1 MPFVQ
6 AISRLAARQ
15 TMPTRLGTAELQR
28 LDGDIL
34 RSSFF
39 SARTNM
45 RTYLEKIRD
54 QVRQILD
61 PQPGLRTRDD
71 GTPITEGI
79 NLADARVELRDV
91 LRQLGYQPAPEERG
105 TLRDL
110 SSEARLDLVVRTN
123 VEISQ
128 GYGQWIQGMD
138 EDVLDAFPAQELY
151 RAGSPRV
158 ARDWYRRWRAA
169 AGVVGDTDALR
180 ILEGRGIMVARK
192 DSPIWQALGDGLGLP
207 ESEASDALHNPYPPF
222 AFNSLM
228 DVRDVDRSTAV
239 ELGLVRLEERV
250 EPQRQEFSS
259 RADREEARNVG

>member
-1 MPFVQ
+1 
-6 AISRLAARQ
+6 
-15 TMPTRLGTAELQR
+15 MPTRLGTAELQR

-34 RSSFF
+34 RSSLF
-39 SARTNM
+39 SARTTM
-45 RTYLEKIRD
+45 RSYLEKIRE
-54 QVRQILD
+54 QVRLMID
-61 PQPGLRTRDD
+61 PQPGVRTRDD

-128 GYGQWIQGMD
+128 GYGQWVQGMD

-151 RAGSPRV
+151 RAGSPKV
-158 ARDWYRRWRAA
+158 ARDWYRRWRVA

-207 ESEASDALHNPYPPF
+207 ANEASDALHNPYPPY
-222 AFNSLM
+222 AFNSQM

-239 ELGLVRLEERV
+239 ELGLVRMEERV
-250 EPQRQEFSS
+250 EPQQQEFPGSQ
-259 RADREEARNVG
+259 AEQEARDVG